1 MSTGVPIALLAIIG
15 VLVVCCKRKAARAT
29 TSQFVGG
36 AEMRTADVASAA
48 TYDMQLNEAFLSA
61 TQPSSQVPIAPH
73 APLAAINTVPVTTCV
88 FGADGKPIINTIP
101 ATAINTVPVTTCVFG
116 ADGKPITNTIPATA
130 INIVPVVHPATAIAT
145 TSVFADD

>member
-15 VLVVCCKRKAARAT
+15 VLVVCYKRKAARAT
-29 TSQFVGG
+29 IVRG
-36 AEMRTADVASAA
+36 AEMRTVDVASAA
-48 TYDMQLNEAFLSA
+48 TYDMRLNEAFLSA

>member
-1 MSTGVPIALLAIIG
+1 
-15 VLVVCCKRKAARAT
+15 
-29 TSQFVGG
+29 
-36 AEMRTADVASAA
+36 MRTVDVASAA
-48 TYDMQLNEAFLSA
+48 TYDMRLNEAFLSA
-61 TQPSSQVPIAPH
+61 AQPSSQVPIAPH

-130 INIVPVVHPATAIAT
+130 INTVPATAIAT
-145 TSVFADD
+145 TSVFAADGYMDD